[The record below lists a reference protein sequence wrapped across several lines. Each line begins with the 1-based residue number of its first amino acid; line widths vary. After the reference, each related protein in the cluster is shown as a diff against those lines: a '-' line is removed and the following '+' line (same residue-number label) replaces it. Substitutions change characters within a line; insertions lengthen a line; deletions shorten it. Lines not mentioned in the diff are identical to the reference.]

1 MKLKIF
7 SVDYNK
13 MHNENKLYTKNEVR
27 EIIKNYKKGMV
38 K

>member
-13 MHNENKLYTKNEVR
+13 MHNEYKLYTKNFKKTVDIR
-27 EIIKNYKKGMV
+27 KNM
-38 K
+38 